1 VKLQAVIRGH
11 LVRRQAAE
19 SLQCLLG
26 IVKMQGLVKAHQAQ
40 RSAGKFQV
48 SKTVHMLH
56 GPVRISTNSLH
67 VDCKKIIMRPV
78 LVKGMIFT
86 WSS

>member
-19 SLQCLLG
+19 SLQCLLR
-26 IVKMQGLVKAHQAQ
+26 IVKMQGLVRAHQSQ
-40 RSAGKFQV
+40 LSAGKFEV
-48 SKTVHMLH
+48 SKTACTLH
-56 GPVRISTNSLH
+56 GPVRISTKSLH

-78 LVKGMIFT
+78 LVKGMTFT